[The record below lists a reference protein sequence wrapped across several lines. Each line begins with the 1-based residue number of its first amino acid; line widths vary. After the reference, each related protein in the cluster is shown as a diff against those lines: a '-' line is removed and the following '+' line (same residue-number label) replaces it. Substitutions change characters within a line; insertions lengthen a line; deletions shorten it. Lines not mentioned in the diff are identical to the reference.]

1 MPVPRRAQ
9 TPKSELVE
17 EISHLFRVNGYFG
30 TTMSVISGRTG
41 LGRSSIYH
49 HFADGKLEMAQNSLD
64 LIEAFIATMER
75 VAQAE
80 DVALTERWALIERML
95 RTHYRDGELGCLL
108 AIFAL
113 EDVPGELRDRTKAL
127 LDSWLIVMARLH
139 RSAGAS
145 DLDGPRCAQRDVA
158 AIQGGLV
165 LSRGQSS
172 NKPFDQALLC
182 VAEGFS

>member
-1 MPVPRRAQ
+1 MPGTKRAQ
-9 TPKSELVE
+9 MSRFELVE
-17 EISHLFRVNGYFG
+17 EISHVFRANGYFG
-30 TTMSVISGRTG
+30 TTMSVISARTG

-49 HFADGKLEMAQNSLD
+49 HFGNGKLEMAQSSLD

-80 DVALTERWALIERML
+80 DVSLTERWTSIERML

-113 EDVPGELRDRTKAL
+113 EDVPGELRDRTKSL
-127 LDSWLIVMARLH
+127 LDSWLVVMARLH
-139 RSAGAS
+139 RSAGTS
-145 DLDGPRCAQRDVA
+145 GLDVPRCAQRDVA

-172 NKPFDQALLC
+172 NKPFDQALQC
-182 VAEGFS
+182 VAERFS